1 MGSREPRFVN
11 AADEE
16 PRPDPTRPSLSTARP
31 SPAREARGSLAPG
44 SARHGSRRDATRDR
58 TPFISED
65 DLPPWLRQVI
75 AMETAQSEAEAVHL
89 AQAEA
94 DTGRRT
100 REAGTA
106 GAVPQHQETATF
118 QQSAASQSAASP
130 ETSSFDEA
138 PRDDPALLPSAAA
151 DLTPLEPAP
160 PAVED
165 LEAITPAPRVKKPR
179 RERRIKPAAVPE
191 ANAARRTPKIRRSD
205 PRLVSTSNYRDQLL
219 LAGSVV
225 LICIALVMLL
235 APGVFG

>member
-1 MGSREPRFVN
+1 M
-11 AADEE
+11 
-16 PRPDPTRPSLSTARP
+16 
-31 SPAREARGSLAPG
+31 
-44 SARHGSRRDATRDR
+44 
-58 TPFISED
+58 
-65 DLPPWLRQVI
+65 
-75 AMETAQSEAEAVHL
+75 
-89 AQAEA
+89 
-94 DTGRRT
+94 
-100 REAGTA
+100 
-106 GAVPQHQETATF
+106 PQHQETATF